1 MTVKVARMQNGEDIV
16 ADIKEIRPE
25 EGKSAIAYEFVDAFT
40 VSILRNTEEMFQETT
55 VDPMDCLGSIELE
68 FFPWSPLSTGRNIV
82 TLYSVVSISD
92 PHQNVVGGWNQ
103 ALEKYKNLRKD
114 DAEVDHS
121 QVPPDNLFAG

>member
-25 EGKSAIAYEFVDAFT
+25 EGKSAIAYEFVDACT

-92 PHQNVVGGWNQ
+92 PHQNVEVGWKQ
-103 ALEKYKNLRKD
+103 AIEKYNNLKKD
-114 DAEVDHS
+114 DAQVDYS
-121 QVPPDNLFAG
+121 QAPPDNLFAG

>member
-1 MTVKVARMQNGEDIV
+1 MTVKVARMQNGEDVV
-16 ADIKEIRPE
+16 ADVKEIGPE

-92 PHQNVVGGWNQ
+92 PHQNVEVGWKQ
-103 ALEKYKNLRKD
+103 AIEKYNNLKKD
-114 DAEVDHS
+114 DAQVDYS
-121 QVPPDNLFAG
+121 QAPPDNLFAG

>member
-92 PHQNVVGGWNQ
+92 PHQNVEVGWKQ
-103 ALEKYKNLRKD
+103 AICLLYTSPSPRD
-114 DAEVDHS
+114 S
-121 QVPPDNLFAG
+121 